1 MADTFGKAIVAL
13 SNSAPY
19 VNQSVP
25 LATWGGIPGVRPTMN
40 ARNPAPPESLR
51 GPPWSRAIIVY
62 GMIETSPVVPSRK
75 NFFTIG
81 SGDRKT

>member
-25 LATWGGIPGVRPTMN
+25 LAT
-40 ARNPAPPESLR
+40 
-51 GPPWSRAIIVY
+51 IIVY